1 MSTEMNQA
9 LMESF
14 EAAPDFA
21 KREAFVLN
29 VAVDAAAVDRVV
41 TGELLVDY
49 VDGSLSW
56 EEVIEELRSVARGE

>member
-1 MSTEMNQA
+1 MSIETNDAVMA
-9 LMESF
+9 GF

-56 EEVIEELRSVARGE
+56 QEVIEELRSVARGE